1 MHDNSFLA
9 WYPIAY
15 WLLVCV
21 VLSALSLLV
30 SRHRWELEK
39 KGASRAA
46 IIPFAMMAGAGPL
59 VAAFAVLYAI
69 YLLAQV
75 WL

>member
-1 MHDNSFLA
+1 MHDNPFLV
-9 WYPIAY
+9 WYHIAY

-21 VLSALSLLV
+21 VLSALSLLA
-30 SRHRWELEK
+30 SRHGRELEIR
-39 KGASRAA
+39 GASRAA
-46 IIPFAMMAGAGPL
+46 IIPFAVMAGAGPL
-59 VAAFAVLYAI
+59 VAAFAVVYAI